1 MTTEH
6 QNLTQQLLRID
17 AALRAAA
24 TEAAGQVRAQPDNP
38 AIQRAGGSLRM
49 FTMRSSDLGNNWT
62 PFFHDWK
69 AQYELVATL
78 LEERK
83 FGAVREILNTGK
95 HRSGG
100 TAHSTQH
107 LAEPVL
113 ERIRSIVGDLQ
124 LPDDEPPAPT
134 RSRQLGL

>member
-1 MTTEH
+1 MTTE
-6 QNLTQQLLRID
+6 QTNLTQQLLRIN
-17 AALRAAA
+17 AALR
-24 TEAAGQVRAQPDNP
+24 EAAIEAADQVRAQPDNP
-38 AIQRAGGSLRM
+38 AIQRIGGSVRA

-83 FGAVREILNTGK
+83 FGTVREILNTGK
-95 HRSGG
+95 HRSGS
-100 TAHSTQH
+100 TAHSTQQ

-124 LPDDEPPAPT
+124 LPDEEPPTPAR
-134 RSRQLGL
+134 RSQPSL